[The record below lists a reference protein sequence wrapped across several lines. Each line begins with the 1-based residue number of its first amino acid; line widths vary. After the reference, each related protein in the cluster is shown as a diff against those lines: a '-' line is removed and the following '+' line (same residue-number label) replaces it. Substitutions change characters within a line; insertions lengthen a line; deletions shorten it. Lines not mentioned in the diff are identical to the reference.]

1 MHVRSLLLCL
11 LLVVCPHLVAG
22 ESHPVVIGHSQQMHS
37 TVLDEERSYSVSLPV
52 GYASSDAQRYPV
64 LYVLDGEEQ
73 FPLAVAT
80 TRFLAA
86 QGEIPE
92 TIVVGIDSTV
102 RVRDFTQTDWP
113 EMWVG
118 GGGADNFARF
128 LGKELLP
135 KIEGDYRTDGY
146 RILEGHSS
154 GGQFALHALA
164 AHPGLFRAYIVLSP
178 SLDWDH
184 GLPQRELQEAL
195 DAAKSH
201 PAFVYFAYGNDYAQ
215 PLADDKALEATLA
228 QHVQDG
234 FRASSRHFPKES
246 HTGITFLSQFDGLR
260 TLYAGYGLSNDVLRD
275 ANLAFVEQHYRDVSK
290 SLGWHIA
297 VPETVINTLAY
308 NALGNGRVQD
318 AIALFLRSTKSHPG
332 SANAWDSL
340 ADGYE
345 KAGQLPQAVSAVD
358 KAVAL
363 ATRDRLPNRDA
374 YERHA
379 HKVQVK
385 LQASKARV
393 QSEK

>member
-1 MHVRSLLLCL
+1 MRARILLLCL
-11 LLVVCPHLVAG
+11 LLVLCSYVVAG
-22 ESHPVVIGHSQQMHS
+22 ESHPVVIGQSQQMHS
-37 TVLDEERSYSVSLPV
+37 GVLNEDRSYAVSLPV
-52 GYASSDAQRYPV
+52 GYASSGAQRYPV
-64 LYVLDGEEQ
+64 LYVLDGDEQ

-80 TRFLAA
+80 TRFLAS

-92 TIVVGIDSTV
+92 MIVVGIDNTV

-146 RILEGHSS
+146 RIIEGHSS

-164 AHPGLFRAYIVLSP
+164 AHPELFRAYIVLSP

-195 DAAKSH
+195 GAAKSL
-201 PAFVYFAYGNDYAQ
+201 PAFVYFAYGNDYDQ
-215 PLADDKALEATLA
+215 PLADDKALEATLSH
-228 QHVQDG
+228 HVTDG
-234 FRASSRHFPKES
+234 FRASSQHFPGES
-246 HTGITFLSQFDGLR
+246 HTGITFLSQFAGLR

-275 ANLAFVEQHYRDVSK
+275 ANLAFVEQHYRAVSK

-297 VPETVINTLAY
+297 VPETVINTLGY
-308 NALGNGRVQD
+308 NALGHDRVQE
-318 AIALFLRSTKSHPG
+318 ATALFLRSTQSHPG

-358 KAVAL
+358 KAVTL
-363 ATRDRLPNRDA
+363 ATRDDLPNRDA

-379 HKVQVK
+379 NK
-385 LQASKARV
+385 LHLRLQESKT
-393 QSEK
+393 SLPIGP